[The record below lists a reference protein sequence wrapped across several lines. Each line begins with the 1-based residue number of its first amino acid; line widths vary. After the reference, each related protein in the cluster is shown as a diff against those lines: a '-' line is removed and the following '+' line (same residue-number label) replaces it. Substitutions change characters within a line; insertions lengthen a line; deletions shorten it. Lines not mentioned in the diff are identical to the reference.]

1 MKTVVIPCAGTG
13 SRLGELTR
21 NYNKAMITLGPKPVI
36 SYIIEHF
43 TKEDEIIIL
52 LGYKGNFLRQ
62 VIKALYPDW
71 NIKFREVDKF
81 DGPGSGLGYSLSMA
95 MDLLQKPFI
104 FWPNDTLV
112 DNDFNTLPY
121 IGNWVMTGK
130 RDRDSEL
137 YRHVLVSR
145 DGNCTILP
153 KSSTGYI
160 DSYPYIGICYIKDY
174 ERFWKMFSKNREL
187 FINEGE
193 VAGIN
198 NLSYVADVPSEGWID
213 TGNAAELKKAQKDYS
228 EKMEEVIL
236 EKPDEA
242 IWFIDDRVVKFHV
255 DCKFIS
261 NRIRRFNT
269 FLCDEQKKNG
279 IKIPE
284 LLYHSDNVYV
294 YRREP
299 GVIAS
304 KYINPETFRKLLTKF
319 FTDCGVYCVE
329 YKDAL
334 QIYNDF
340 YRDKTLSRISKFLK
354 QTNEHDDDCLIN
366 GLNCISAEKLVKK
379 IDWEFISRK
388 GYFNEN
394 YHGDFHLENI
404 LLQGD
409 LNDPVFVMLDWRQ
422 DFGPGM
428 GQVVGDVYYDLAK
441 MWHSLIVNH
450 QMVKDNLFSVRDYGE
465 NSYLID
471 IHRTFLDTEM
481 ERVLEDFIE
490 HWCLDKTHAKLI
502 TALVFLNIAACHT
515 YPYSRFLFYLGKYLL
530 NKIYM
535 EHTEIFKVE
544 EDD

>member
-1 MKTVVIPCAGTG
+1 
-13 SRLGELTR
+13 
-21 NYNKAMITLGPKPVI
+21 
-36 SYIIEHF
+36 
-43 TKEDEIIIL
+43 
-52 LGYKGNFLRQ
+52 
-62 VIKALYPDW
+62 
-71 NIKFREVDKF
+71 
-81 DGPGSGLGYSLSMA
+81 
-95 MDLLQKPFI
+95 
-104 FWPNDTLV
+104 
-112 DNDFNTLPY
+112 
-121 IGNWVMTGK
+121 
-130 RDRDSEL
+130 
-137 YRHVLVSR
+137 
-145 DGNCTILP
+145 
-153 KSSTGYI
+153 
-160 DSYPYIGICYIKDY
+160 
-174 ERFWKMFSKNREL
+174 MFSKNREL

-193 VAGIN
+193 VVGIN

-213 TGNAAELKKAQKDYS
+213 TGNVAELKQAQKDYS

-255 DCKFIS
+255 DYKFIS
-261 NRIRRFNT
+261 DRIRRFNT

-304 KYINPETFRKLLTKF
+304 KYINPETFRKLLRKF
-319 FTDCGVYCVE
+319 FTDWGVYCVE
-329 YKDAL
+329 DEDAL

-354 QTNEHDDDCLIN
+354 QTNEHDAECLIN
-366 GLNCISAEKLVKK
+366 GLSCLPAGKLVRK
-379 IDWEFISRK
+379 IDWELVSKK
-388 GYFNEN
+388 GFFNEN

-422 DFGPGM
+422 NFGPGM
-428 GQVVGDVYYDLAK
+428 GQIVGDVYYDLAK

-450 QMVKDNLFSVRDYGE
+450 QMVKDELFSVRDYSE
-465 NSYLID
+465 NHYLID

-481 ERVLEDFIE
+481 ERILEDFIDQQG
-490 HWCLDKTHAKLI
+490 LDKVQAKLI